1 MENIEVED
9 KWNKFLEEFRN
20 EIDQGT
26 LSNDTGW

>member
-9 KWNKFLEEFRN
+9 KWNKFLEEFRK

-26 LSNDTGW
+26 LGNNTGW